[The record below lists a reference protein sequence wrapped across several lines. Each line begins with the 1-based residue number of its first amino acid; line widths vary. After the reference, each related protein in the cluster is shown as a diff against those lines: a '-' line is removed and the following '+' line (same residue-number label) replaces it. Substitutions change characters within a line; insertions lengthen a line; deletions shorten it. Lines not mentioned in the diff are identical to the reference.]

1 MSPLTGAK
9 RRIHGAAFPTR
20 NTPPSRADFLFLSQK
35 APKPGNILKIKGK
48 TRHFSVPKAG
58 NMLKIKPVICNT
70 KKWILQDKGSIAD
83 LLNSNQ
89 KT

>member
-1 MSPLTGAK
+1 MALLS
-9 RRIHGAAFPTR
+9 PTR